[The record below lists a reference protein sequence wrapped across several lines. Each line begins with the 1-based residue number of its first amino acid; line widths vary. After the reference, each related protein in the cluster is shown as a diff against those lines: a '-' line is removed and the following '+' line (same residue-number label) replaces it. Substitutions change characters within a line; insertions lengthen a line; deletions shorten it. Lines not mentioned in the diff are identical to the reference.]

1 MKIKACKWNAE
12 TVIDC
17 AIKYKSWK
25 DFSENGPSAAYAAA
39 RYLNLIPEIVSQM
52 EHPFYGNQIYSD
64 EDLINKAKMCAT
76 KKEFRISNAS
86 AYQACRKRGI
96 LDIAYANIGVLSNL
110 KICIKCLTNKPL
122 SDFYKQSNMTDRYFN
137 KCKNCTRMDNKKYR
151 DMNKGSKPE

>member
-52 EHPFYGNQIYSD
+52 EHPFYGNQIYSGRHRRSH
-64 EDLINKAKMCAT
+64 T
-76 KKEFRISNAS
+76 
-86 AYQACRKRGI
+86 YQHNEMGWWQQNTQHCCQRSG
-96 LDIAYANIGVLSNL
+96 YSQCVL
-110 KICIKCLTNKPL
+110 
-122 SDFYKQSNMTDRYFN
+122 
-137 KCKNCTRMDNKKYR
+137 
-151 DMNKGSKPE
+151 